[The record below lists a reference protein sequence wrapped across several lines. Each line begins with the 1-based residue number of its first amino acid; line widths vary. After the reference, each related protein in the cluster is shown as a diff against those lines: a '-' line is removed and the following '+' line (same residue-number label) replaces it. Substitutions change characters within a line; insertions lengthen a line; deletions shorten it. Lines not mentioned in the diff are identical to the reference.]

1 MIYIGGVG
9 PYKRHHKHAG
19 AYKVHVSRYM
29 TGNLAVILL
38 QDGAAYAYLSVNVG
52 GLVDRLSPDEFVL
65 HHDIEAE
72 LAKEL
77 LSDEGKSDLE
87 KLALGLFED
96 TGKRVSYG
104 YVTDQ
109 PVWRLFDFEQR
120 NKQWGV

>member
-1 MIYIGGVG
+1 MIYIGSVG

-19 AYKVHVSRYM
+19 AYGVRVGRYLR
-29 TGNLAVILL
+29 GNLAVILL
-38 QDGAAYAYLSVNVG
+38 QDGTAYAYLSVNVVSVH
-52 GLVDRLSPDEFVL
+52 LAPDEFVL

-96 TGKRVSYG
+96 TGKRVTYG
-104 YVTDQ
+104 HVTDQ

>member
-1 MIYIGGVG
+1 MINIGSVG
-9 PYKRHHKHAG
+9 PYKRHAKRAP
-19 AYKVHVSRYM
+19 YEVHVSRYT
-29 TGNLAVILL
+29 TGNLAVLL
-38 QDGAAYAYLSVNVG
+38 VQDGLPYAHLSVNV
-52 GLVDRLSPDEFVL
+52 VSVQFAPDEFVL
-65 HHDIEAE
+65 HHNVGSE

-109 PVWRLFDFEQR
+109 PAWRLFAFEQR